1 MLHHYR
7 SNRLEVLV
15 DHLARLGPPRPDDPF
30 TPETILIQTRGLE
43 RWLGMELAKRVGV
56 FANTRF
62 LSVEDYLTELCDSAD
77 QIDPSR
83 DPWRPGRLVWPIA
96 ELLREARGTP
106 GALPGLERWLEV
118 GPDGAAMPRQVVEL
132 AWRIAEVFHRY
143 TIHRPDMIARWT
155 AGEAPVEAN
164 AQWQQ
169 VLWRRLV
176 ARNSERGARHLGVRI
191 ADLIT
196 LLTAPPTKPRA
207 GLSIAAPRIILFGH
221 HTLPP
226 LFIDALLA
234 LAGHLDVHLFRLTVG
249 RRNLEH
255 PDVRPHPL
263 RASLGRLADDL
274 TTLLE
279 QKTPETSD
287 TQSPQTR
294 PPVALH
300 DLYRPPA
307 PTTLLG
313 RLQRAI
319 LNGLDDEHLGAF
331 DPGDDSLQFHACSSE
346 LRQVEVLRDELLALF
361 SKDPTIEP
369 RDVIVMTPD
378 IETYAPLV
386 DAVFRDGDPNLPDE
400 DPRSAGFPPIHR
412 LHDRSLRRTNPV
424 VESFLAILEL
434 VSGRHT
440 LPQILDLVT
449 LGPVLAKAGLEEED
463 LPQLQRLTAAAGIRW
478 GDDEDHRVR
487 HGQPRV
493 RRNTWRGGFD
503 RLLCGH
509 AMASEGLTTWQGIVP
524 VDDVEGKEVEQ
535 LGLFIDY
542 VERLFT
548 ELDGLEAARTVPAWR
563 AALTAMTERLL
574 VSDDESAGLA
584 QPIFDELTSLEDRA
598 RAGGFGGLI
607 DFDAMKALIVAPF
620 EARRPSVSFLSGGLT
635 FCTLLPMRTIP
646 FKVVALLGMDSGAFP
661 RAGEVLG
668 FDLMERDHQR
678 GDHGRR
684 DDDRMT
690 FLETIVAAERHLI
703 VTWTGLR
710 ATDRRE
716 LDAAGPVAELM
727 ETIRR
732 GLDPEGAE
740 RLSMPRGLAELPWP
754 LLVKHPLQPF
764 TPSNFRASHPL
775 SFDLRY
781 LLGARQLVQ
790 PRMKLPA
797 HWPRGLVLPEEVPSR
812 LELSELARSIATP
825 AEWFCQRRLGLRLK
839 RYETP
844 LLDRE
849 PIAPDSLERWALRE
863 SILRWQAAEVPRELR
878 ESSLGASGRLP
889 IGAAEVLALAEAEDA
904 ASLIYARVREITTE
918 PAQSVPLTL
927 TLEGL
932 QLFGTIDAVHRGAD
946 CRVVFRS
953 SSLKQKDVVG
963 LWVEHLALTAEL
975 KRPITSHLVCNHDHV
990 QLRPLTLSEAR
1001 DHLRS
1006 LLGVHLM
1013 GRRAPLPFFADT
1025 SWAAYQHRLAR
1036 PDVREVPPDVR
1047 QLWRRRDSRW
1057 EGDSDSSE
1065 LHVQLLF
1072 SDRLEEDEF
1081 PFADPGFIAAL
1092 DAILGPLHPRY
1103 SRHDLT
1109 TPFVAPGSHR

>member
-7 SNRLEVLV
+7 SNRLDVLV

-30 TPETILIQTRGLE
+30 TTDTILIQTRGLE
-43 RWLGMELAKRVGV
+43 RWLGMELARRVGV

-62 LSVEDYLTELCDSAD
+62 LTVEDYLTELCDRAD
-77 QIDPSR
+77 GVDPSR

-96 ELLREARGTP
+96 ELLREARATP
-106 GALPGLERWLEV
+106 GMLVGLERWLEL
-118 GPDGAAMPRQVVEL
+118 GAFGDAMPRQVVEL

-143 TIHRPDMIARWT
+143 TIYRPELIARWSSGEGPIGD
-155 AGEAPVEAN
+155 GEA
-164 AQWQQ
+164 WQRL
-169 VLWRRLV
+169 LWRRLV
-176 ARNSERGARHLGVRI
+176 AKNSERGGRHLGERI
-191 ADLIT
+191 ATLISRLSAEPQLDHAA
-196 LLTAPPTKPRA
+196 LLGANPRV
-207 GLSIAAPRIILFGH
+207 ILFGH

-226 LFIDALLA
+226 LFIDALVA
-234 LAGHLDVHLFRLTVG
+234 LSGPLDVHLFRLTVG
-249 RRNLEH
+249 LGNLENR
-255 PDVRPHPL
+255 DIRPHPL

-274 TTLLE
+274 TTLLD
-279 QKTPETSD
+279 QKTGQRIGEKAGAI
-287 TQSPQTR
+287 
-294 PPVALH
+294 VH
-300 DLYRPPA
+300 DLYVPPA

-319 LNGLDDEHLGAF
+319 LHGLADEHLGAF
-331 DPGDDSLQFHACSSE
+331 DPKDDSLQFHACSSE

-361 SKDPTIEP
+361 SKDPSIEP

-424 VESFLAILEL
+424 AESFLALLEL

-463 LPQLQRLTAAAGIRW
+463 LPELQRLLVAAGVRW
-478 GDDEDHRVR
+478 GDDEDHRER

-493 RRNTWRGGFD
+493 RRNTWREGFD

-542 VERLFT
+542 VERLFG
-548 ELDGLEAARTVPAWR
+548 ELSALEAPRTLPEWR
-563 AALTAMTERLL
+563 AALTTMTERLL

-584 QPIFDELTSLEDRA
+584 QPIYDELTALEDRA
-598 RAGGFGGLI
+598 AAGGFSGLL

-646 FKVVALLGMDSGAFP
+646 FKVVALLGMDSGTFP

-668 FDLMERDHQR
+668 FDLMERDLQR
-678 GDHGRR
+678 GDRGPR

-690 FLETIVAAERHLI
+690 FLETVTAAERHLI

-727 ETIRR
+727 EVVRR

-740 RLSMPRGLAELPWP
+740 RQAMPRGLSELPPP

-790 PRMKLPA
+790 PRIKVPP
-797 HWPRGLVLPEEVPSR
+797 HWPHNLLLPDASPDR
-812 LELSELARSIATP
+812 LEVSELAQSIATP
-825 AEWFCQRRLGLRLK
+825 AEWFCQRRLGLRLR

-844 LLDRE
+844 LLERE

-863 SILRWQAAEVPRELR
+863 SILRWQASGIPRELR
-878 ESSLGASGRLP
+878 ESSLAASGRLP
-889 IGAAEVLALAEAEDA
+889 IGAAETLALAEAEDA
-904 ASLIYARVREITTE
+904 ASLIYSRVREITTE
-918 PAQSVPLTL
+918 PAQTVPLSL
-927 TLEGL
+927 LLEGFE
-932 QLFGTIDAVHRGAD
+932 LFGTVDSVHLHSG

-963 LWVEHLALTAEL
+963 MWVEHLVLNAAL
-975 KRPITSHLVCNHDHV
+975 KRPITSHLVCNNNHV
-990 QLRPLTLSEAR
+990 QLRALTLSDAR

-1006 LLGVHLM
+1006 LVGVHLM

-1036 PDVREVPPDVR
+1036 PDARDIPPDIR
-1047 QLWRRRDSRW
+1047 QVWRRRDSRW

-1072 SDRLEEDEF
+1072 ADRLDDDEF
-1081 PFADPGFIAAL
+1081 PFADPGFLAAL
-1092 DAILGPLHPRY
+1092 DAILGPLHPRC

-1109 TPFVAPGSHR
+1109 TPFGAT

>member
-7 SNRLEVLV
+7 SNRLDVLV

-30 TPETILIQTRGLE
+30 TTDTILIQTRGLE

-62 LSVEDYLTELCDSAD
+62 LTVEDYLTELCDRAD
-77 QIDPSR
+77 GLDPSR
-83 DPWRPGRLVWPIA
+83 DPWRPGRLLWPIA
-96 ELLREARGTP
+96 ELLREARASPGT
-106 GALPGLERWLEV
+106 LPGLDRWLEV
-118 GPDGAAMPRQVVEL
+118 GPEGDAMPRQVVEL

-155 AGEAPVEAN
+155 ANEIPEDPSVR
-164 AQWQQ
+164 WQQ

-176 ARNSERGARHLGVRI
+176 ARNSERGARHLGERI
-191 ADLIT
+191 ADLISQLAVPAT
-196 LLTAPPTKPRA
+196 EPRS
-207 GLSIAAPRIILFGH
+207 GPSIAAPRVILFGH

-226 LFIDALLA
+226 LFIDALVA
-234 LAGHLDVHLFRLTVG
+234 LSAHIDVHLFRLTVG
-249 RRNLEH
+249 LGNL
-255 PDVRPHPL
+255 DNQDGGPHPL

-274 TTLLE
+274 GALLD
-279 QKTPETSD
+279 QRGQQDQNSAVV
-287 TQSPQTR
+287 R
-294 PPVALH
+294 
-300 DLYRPPA
+300 DLYAPPA

-313 RLQRAI
+313 RLQGAI
-319 LNGLDDEHLGAF
+319 LNGLTHEHLGAF
-331 DPGDDSLQFHACSSE
+331 DPRDDSLQFHACSSE

-361 SKDPTIEP
+361 SKDPSIEP

-386 DAVFRDGDPNLPDE
+386 DAVFRDGDPNLRDE

-424 VESFLAILEL
+424 AESFLALLEL

-440 LPQILDLVT
+440 LPEILDLVT

-463 LPQLQRLTAAAGIRW
+463 LPQLQRLMAAAQIRW
-478 GDDEDHRVR
+478 GDDEEHRAR

-493 RRNTWRGGFD
+493 RRNTWREGFD
-503 RLLCGH
+503 RLLSGH
-509 AMASEGLTTWQGIVP
+509 AMASEGLTTWRGIVP
-524 VDDVEGKEVEQ
+524 VDDVEGKEVER

-548 ELDGLEAARTVPAWR
+548 ELQGLEAPRTIPEWR
-563 AALTAMTERLL
+563 TALSSMVERLL

-584 QPIFDELTSLEDRA
+584 QPIFDELTQLEDRA
-598 RAGGFGGLI
+598 RAGGFSGLL
-607 DFDAMKALIVAPF
+607 DFDAVKALIVAPF

-668 FDLMERDHQR
+668 FDLMERGHQR
-678 GDHGRR
+678 GDRTPR

-690 FLETIVAAERHLI
+690 FLETITAAERHLI

-727 ETIRR
+727 ETVRR

-740 RLSMPRGLAELPWP
+740 RQSMPRGLTELPPP

-797 HWPRGLVLPEEVPSR
+797 HWPRGLMLPEETPSR
-812 LELSELARSIATP
+812 LEVDELARSIATP

-839 RYETP
+839 RFETP

-863 SILRWQAAEVPRELR
+863 SVLKWQAADIPRELR
-878 ESSLGASGRLP
+878 ETSLGASGRLP
-889 IGAAEVLALAEAEDA
+889 IGAAQVLALAEAEDA
-904 ASLIYARVREITTE
+904 ASLIYSRVREITTE
-918 PAQSVPLTL
+918 PAQTVPLTL
-927 TLEGL
+927 SLEGF
-932 QLFGTIDAVHRGAD
+932 QLFGTLDAVHLD
-946 CRVVFRS
+946 SCCRVVFRS
-953 SSLKQKDVVG
+953 SSAKQKDVVG
-963 LWVEHLALTAEL
+963 LWVEHLVLTAAL
-975 KRPITSHLVCNHDHV
+975 KRPFTSHLVGNHDHV

-1025 SWAAYQHRLAR
+1025 SWAALQHRLAR
-1036 PDVREVPPDVR
+1036 PDAKEVPPDVR
-1047 QLWRRRDSRW
+1047 QIWRRRDSRW

-1065 LHVQLLF
+1065 VHVQLLF
-1072 SDRLEEDEF
+1072 SDRIDDDEF
-1081 PFADPGFIAAL
+1081 PFADPAFIATL
-1092 DAILGPLHPRY
+1092 DTILGPLHARC

-1109 TPFVAPGSHR
+1109 TPFVAHT